1 MSFKRESVLENS
13 GGNVRITKFQQRMER
28 IIQKFYK
35 FLTGHPSFD
44 LRFGG
49 LEHIHFGKGI
59 QIGPGVK
66 IITANHNIYDISKRE
81 GREDVYIGDN
91 SWIGANAVV
100 LPGVHLGKNTIVGAG
115 AVVTKSFPEG
125 YCVVGGNPAKIIK
138 KLEKDKCKK

>member
-1 MSFKRESVLENS
+1 MSFKRKPVVENV
-13 GGNVRITKFQQRMER
+13 GGNVRITKFQQRMQR
-28 IIQKFYK
+28 IIEKLYK

-59 QIGPGVK
+59 YIGPGVK
-66 IITANHNIYDISKRE
+66 IITANHNVYDVSKGEERE
-81 GREDVYIGDN
+81 GVYIGDN

-115 AVVTKSFPEG
+115 AVVTKSFPGG
-125 YCVVGGNPAKIIK
+125 YCVIAGNPAKIIK
-138 KLEKDKCKK
+138 KLEKEKCKE